1 MCFLFIVCN
10 CLIHGLITK
19 CLILKEDCSNTITNF
34 SSKYF
39 TFLAL
44 INIFIIMI
52 IFLINN
58 LLYNVKILQTEI
70 DKYKNCNNVALNE
83 NNDVN
88 LESVSTMSDPTILPP
103 TYNQLFPDQ
112 S

>member
-1 MCFLFIVCN
+1 MCFLFVLCN
-10 CLIHGLITK
+10 YLIHGLITK
-19 CLILKEDCSNTITNF
+19 CLILKEDCSNTTNF
-34 SSKYF
+34 SSMYF
-39 TFLAL
+39 MFLAL
-44 INIFIIMI
+44 INIFIIII
-52 IFLINN
+52 IFLFNN
-58 LLYNVKILQTEI
+58 LLYNVKKLQTEI
-70 DKYKNCNNVALNE
+70 DKYKNCNNVALNQ